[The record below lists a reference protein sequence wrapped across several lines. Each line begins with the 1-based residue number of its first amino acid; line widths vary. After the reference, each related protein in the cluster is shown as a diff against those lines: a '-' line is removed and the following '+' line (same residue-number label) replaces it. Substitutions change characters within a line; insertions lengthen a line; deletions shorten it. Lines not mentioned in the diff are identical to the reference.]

1 MDVEWMSKNRVP
13 EGLIRL
19 NPRPIK
25 TLIFTQFLDQITS
38 SKNDPKTFWNS
49 APIFHPFLP
58 NFQAWPAA
66 QKMSKK
72 STKSAPNNSPIFTHY
87 FDKTSCFKNEQK
99 IVWISIPI
107 LHPFTPN
114 FAADTSIPPNTQK
127 SNKLLNKHFW
137 HAKTITI
144 FRKINRLAIFMLSN

>member
-1 MDVEWMSKNRVP
+1 MLFRRQFSTQNNPKIRPSSPLKWMSN
-13 EGLIRL
+13 GC
-19 NPRPIK
+19 
-25 TLIFTQFLDQITS
+25 
-38 SKNDPKTFWNS
+38 PKTGCRRVWS
-49 APIFHPFLP
+49 GSIQDLLKHSFLP

-87 FDKTSCFKNEQK
+87 FDKTSCLKNEQK
-99 IVWISIPI
+99 IVWISIPN